1 MKISLYFYSSV
12 LSSIF
17 LREKLNL
24 LGKLGCALCVIGS
37 TVMVLNS
44 PQEQEV
50 ASMDAL
56 KEKIQ
61 EPGIICIIIV
71 KNSLIWTSSHLEFKE
86 MKTVDIL
93 TDFNSVV
100 MENFNFI
107 L

>member
-61 EPGIICIIIV
+61 EPGICITIAT
-71 KNSLIWTSSHLEFKE
+71 NSLIWTSWHLEFKE
-86 MKTVDIL
+86 MKTVDVIRHF
-93 TDFNSVV
+93 TSVV
-100 MENFNFI
+100 MANFNFI
-107 L
+107 